1 MRKYIHTTPVSQSMI
16 KSLIDTYDDQYNT
29 MNEWNT
35 LIYRSEHYKI
45 NKNNQAV
52 SFP

>member
-1 MRKYIHTTPVSQSMI
+1 MI

-29 MNEWNT
+29 KNECNT
-35 LIYRSEHYKI
+35 LIYRSEHYKN

-52 SFP
+52 SFSLGMHACKIMMV